1 MNAITGLQQLK
12 ILKILFVEE
21 IYYYFVH
28 WVIKSAFF
36 LFYLR
41 LSPDVTFRRFVYV
54 GMATN
59 VAIFV
64 INMSVAS
71 SLGLLPTD

>member
-1 MNAITGLQQLK
+1 MDAITGLQQLR

-21 IYYYFVH
+21 VYYYFVH

-41 LSPDVTFRRFVYV
+41 LSPDVTFRRMVYIGV
-54 GMATN
+54 ATN
-59 VAIFV
+59 VAIFIV
-64 INMSVAS
+64 NM
-71 SLGLLPTD
+71 

>member
-1 MNAITGLQQLK
+1 MSAITGLQQLR

-41 LSPDVTFRRFVYV
+41 LSPDVTFRRLVHI

-59 VAIFV
+59 LAIFIV
-64 INMSVAS
+64 NM
-71 SLGLLPTD
+71 